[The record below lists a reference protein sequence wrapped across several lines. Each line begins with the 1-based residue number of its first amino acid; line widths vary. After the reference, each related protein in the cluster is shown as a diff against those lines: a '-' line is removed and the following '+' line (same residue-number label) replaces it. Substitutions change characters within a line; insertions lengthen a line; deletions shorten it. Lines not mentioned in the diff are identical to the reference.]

1 MMNPSNYPP
10 GVTGCEPQITGEDYC
25 DRCALF
31 DEAIAALR
39 LTAAAGKAVADREHL
54 ERQAYASA
62 CAVLRKVDHPN
73 PNEKK
78 S

>member
-39 LTAAAGKAVADREHL
+39 LAQKSMRSVNSLHAISCVCVTCESIR
-54 ERQAYASA
+54 
-62 CAVLRKVDHPN
+62 AVLRKVDHPT
-73 PNEKK
+73 NEKG
-78 S
+78 